1 MRTKS
6 ILAILILMGAS
17 LTLVA
22 CSESTAQKPL
32 NKTAVNVEVTVI
44 KEITGKQEISYS
56 GTIEESESVSLSFAV
71 LGRISKVLISE
82 GDMVQEGQLLAE
94 LDDQIYRSTYEMAQA
109 ALAQAEDADK
119 RLTPMY
125 KNGNLPEIKYVEIQT
140 GLLKAKAAVAIARKN
155 LDECMLLSPTSGIV
169 GRCSMDQGMN
179 ALPNVV
185 SIDIVKIQK
194 VYALVAVSE
203 NEIDSINLG
212 QKAVIAVGALGDE
225 RHEGVV
231 EKIGV
236 MANPLSHTYKI
247 KIGFENS
254 SRQIKPGMICNVV
267 LAQNGPTT
275 RVCVPIRAVLVDE
288 TGSNFVYVV
297 KDDKAVKQHIETG
310 RILKT
315 GIEITKGLSVG
326 AHVVVTGQQK
336 LVDQSLVH
344 VINR

>member
-1 MRTKS
+1 MV
-6 ILAILILMGAS
+6 
-17 LTLVA
+17 LVA
-22 CSESTAQKPL
+22 CSEGTAQKPL
-32 NKTAVNVEVTVI
+32 NETAVNVEVTVI
-44 KEITGKQEISYS
+44 KEVTGNQEISYS

-82 GDMVQEGQLLAE
+82 GDIVQEDQLLAE
-94 LDDQIYRSTYEMAQA
+94 LDDQIYRSTYEMAEA
-109 ALAQAEDADK
+109 ALTQAEDANK
-119 RLTPMY
+119 RLTSMY

-155 LDECMLLSPTSGIV
+155 LDECMLRSPTSGIV

-194 VYALVAVSE
+194 VYAVVAVSE
-203 NEIDSINLG
+203 NEIDAIDLG
-212 QKAVIAVGALGDE
+212 QKAVIEIGALGDA
-225 RHEGVV
+225 RYEGAV

-247 KIGFENS
+247 KAGLENS
-254 SRQIKPGMICNVV
+254 GRQIKPGMICNVV
-267 LAQNGPTT
+267 LPQISTTT
-275 RVCVPIRAVLVDE
+275 RVCVPVRAVLVDE
-288 TGSNFVYVV
+288 MGRNFVYVIN
-297 KDDKAVKQHIETG
+297 DDKAVKQPIETG

-315 GIEITKGLSVG
+315 GVEITNGLSIG
-326 AHVVVTGQQK
+326 AHVVVTGHQK